1 MILFDGICNLCNASV
16 QSIIKRDKRALF
28 HFASLQ
34 SGSAE
39 ELLKPYKTA
48 LEGVDSIVLLTDDGI
63 YIKSEA
69 VLQISRSL
77 SGFVR
82 VLPIFRIIPK
92 SLRDAIY
99 DWIAR
104 NRYGWF
110 GKREVCMIPTPDL
123 ESRFLP

>member
-1 MILFDGICNLCNASV
+1 M
-16 QSIIKRDKRALF
+16 
-28 HFASLQ
+28 
-34 SGSAE
+34 
-39 ELLKPYKTA
+39 LKPYKTA